1 MKHLIEFRKN
11 AAVTVEKGGTS
22 TACRIEYGV
31 QCPATVRCYVVYRR
45 ERYVEVADV
54 EVKEGTLR
62 GVPCA
67 CFLFIDL
74 MD

>member
-11 AAVTVEKGGTS
+11 AVVTVEMGGTS
-22 TACRIEYGV
+22 TACRIQYGV
-31 QCPATVRCYVVYRR
+31 QCPATVRCYVAYRH
-45 ERYVEVADV
+45 ERYIEVADV